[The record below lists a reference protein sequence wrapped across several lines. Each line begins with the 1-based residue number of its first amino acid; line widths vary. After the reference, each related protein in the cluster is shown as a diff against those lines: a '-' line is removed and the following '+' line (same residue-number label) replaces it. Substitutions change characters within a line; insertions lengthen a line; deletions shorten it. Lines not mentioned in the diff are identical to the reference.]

1 MDNGL
6 HPIDSCLVHGNLL
19 PMAQP
24 ALSVLD
30 RGFLLADGVFETIL
44 IKNGAPCW
52 LTQHVHRLARGAK
65 ILSINHIIPPDL
77 WRADIEK
84 LYHANHCQKNLQYA
98 LRLTLSRGVS
108 HQRGLVIPPP
118 AHPTVVMT
126 IHHHPLPL
134 LATPS
139 ERLAVIVTNVQ
150 KNNRSPLSAIKW
162 LGGYGENMVAKNL
175 AQQQGAQDGL
185 LINGDGNI
193 ICSTVGNIF
202 LLLDDV
208 WYTPPLSDGMVH
220 GLARSNILSSNILA
234 VTERSITPAMIDN
247 IAAGFI
253 SNSLGL
259 QPIGSINGR
268 VLPAQPV
275 ALEIYKKLQ
284 PIYCENE
291 MTEL

>member
-1 MDNGL
+1 MTNGL
-6 HPIDSCLVHGNLL
+6 HPIDSCLVHGKLL

-52 LTQHVHRLARGAK
+52 LTQHVNRLARGAN

-77 WRADIEK
+77 WLADIEK

-108 HQRGLVIPPP
+108 HERGLVITPP
-118 AHPTVVMT
+118 AHPTIVMT
-126 IHHHPLPL
+126 IHHHPLAISP
-134 LATPS
+134 AG
-139 ERLAVIVTNVQ
+139 EGLAVIVTNVQ
-150 KNNRSPLSAIKW
+150 KNHRSPLSAIKW

-185 LINGDGNI
+185 LMNGDGNI

-208 WYTPPLSDGMVH
+208 WYTPPLSDGIVD
-220 GLARSNILSSNILA
+220 GLARANILSSNILA
-234 VTERSITPAMIDN
+234 ATERSITPAMIDN

-259 QPIGSINGR
+259 QPIGRLNGR
-268 VLPAQPV
+268 VLPLLPLS
-275 ALEIYKKLQ
+275 LEIYKKLQ

-291 MTEL
+291 MTGL